1 MTLLAWV
8 YKVIL
13 DLFELKIR
21 ILNRILTLTKDG
33 LVYEADPRHV
43 DLLSGSLGLTDAN
56 SVLTPGVKDPEPD
69 YQAEKTHEDEHDS
82 MKDQEEKVQALR
94 TDHRKIRFKEE
105 INYFSVPAYG
115 EIYGCHPRYIAAT
128 SDGWRTV
135 SAHADPFTSKS
146 GIIMR
151 SRCARI
157 HNEERQ
163 NKARNDRRGILRL
176 LHAKLVSALYAIRT
190 APAKKHGAKRAGA
203 KKVKA
208 MERIPDAYTL
218 SPEDATNFRALSA
231 RANFLSQDRTDIGF
245 STKELCR
252 EFAVPNKNSY
262 NRLKRVARYLAGKP
276 RLVYNYLWGTDS
288 SEPDKFD
295 IYVDTDFAG
304 CKESRRS
311 TSGGICMF
319 GGSNIKHWAKTQSTI
334 ALSSGEAELHGIAAG
349 ITQGLGM
356 QSIARDLGFKIAIRV
371 HTDATAA
378 LGICRRRGLGK
389 IRHLDVTDLW
399 CQEKVRE
406 VAVELVKVLGS
417 ENPADIMTKY
427 TDRAILDKMLKL
439 AGLST
444 LDGRAECAPMAAG
457 C

>member
-1 MTLLAWV
+1 M
-8 YKVIL
+8 
-13 DLFELKIR
+13 
-21 ILNRILTLTKDG
+21 
-33 LVYEADPRHV
+33 
-43 DLLSGSLGLTDAN
+43 
-56 SVLTPGVKDPEPD
+56 LTPGVKDPEPD
-69 YQAEKTHEDEHDS
+69 YQAQKDHEDAHDS
-82 MKDQEEKVQALR
+82 MKDQEEKVHALR

-105 INYFSVPAYG
+105 ISYFSVPAYS

-128 SDGWRTV
+128 SDGWRQV

-151 SRCARI
+151 SRCAKL
-157 HNEERQ
+157 HNEENQ
-163 NKARNDRRGILRL
+163 DKARNYRRGPLRL
-176 LHAKLVSALYAIRT
+176 LHAKLAAAIHAIRT
-190 APAKKHGAKRAGA
+190 PPAKKNGAKRAGA

-208 MERIPDAYTL
+208 MERISDAYTL

-252 EFAVPNKNSY
+252 EFSVPNKNSY

-276 RLVYNYLWGTDS
+276 RLVYNYLWGKATD
-288 SEPDKFD
+288 EPDMFD

-311 TSGGICMF
+311 TSGGICML

-356 QSIARDLGFKIAIRV
+356 QSIARDLGFTIAIKV

-389 IRHLDVTDLW
+389 IRHLDVTDLR
-399 CQEKVRE
+399 CQEK
-406 VAVELVKVLGS
+406 
-417 ENPADIMTKY
+417 
-427 TDRAILDKMLKL
+427 
-439 AGLST
+439 
-444 LDGRAECAPMAAG
+444 AEKAPFN
-457 C
+457 